1 MTARSTRR
9 RVLGV
14 VALALCCVATV
25 SAGAL
30 FLHIEGQRD
39 AAMPDPSPNGT
50 WQPHPDGFPM
60 VDWDYWAQA
69 NPDIIG
75 WVTIPGTSIDLPIA
89 QGPADDPDY
98 YLSHDAYGNYNPY
111 GCPYLDAEC
120 AEMGLLSRNSVI
132 FAHHASDCSMFS
144 EIASFSDPAFASE
157 HGVILLQTPEWK
169 ATLTPRMVSVVDASK
184 EPKQTSFASDA
195 EYGAWWQ
202 EKRSAAALD
211 IDAAE
216 MPVRT
221 YSFVTCSYS
230 TWRNERTV
238 VYAAR
243 KGSGGLEG

>member
-1 MTARSTRR
+1 MTERPPGKRL
-9 RVLGV
+9 LGAM
-14 VALALCCVATV
+14 ALVLCCAAV
-25 SAGAL
+25 AGAIAIIV
-30 FLHIEGQRD
+30 HIGEQRD
-39 AAMPDPSPNGT
+39 AAMPDPSPRGT
-50 WQPHPDGFPM
+50 WQPRPDGFPI
-60 VDWDYWAQA
+60 VDWSYWAEA

-75 WVTIPGTSIDLPIA
+75 WLTIPGTSIDLPIA

-132 FAHHASDCSMFS
+132 FAHHASDGSMFS
-144 EIASFSDPAFASE
+144 DLASYSDPAFASR
-157 HGVILLQTPEWK
+157 HGMILLQTPEWK
-169 ATLTPRMVSVVDASK
+169 ARLTPRMVSVVDASK
-184 EPKQTSFASDA
+184 EPKQTSFANDA

-202 EKRSAAALD
+202 EKRSEATLD

-216 MPVRT
+216 APIRT

-238 VYAAR
+238 VYSAR
-243 KGSGGLEG
+243 KGSDSLEG